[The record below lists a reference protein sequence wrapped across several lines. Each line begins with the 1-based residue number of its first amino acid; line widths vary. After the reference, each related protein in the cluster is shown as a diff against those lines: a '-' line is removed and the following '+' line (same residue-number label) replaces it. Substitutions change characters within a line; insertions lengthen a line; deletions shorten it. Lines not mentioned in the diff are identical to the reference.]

1 MFYKIMDK
9 KYMFFLQDKVILGMD
24 YPFPL
29 GELEPGKLIESIEE
43 FDAETK
49 VYAFYFMVFFLSFP
63 ALIMFG
69 FRAL

>member
-9 KYMFFLQDKVILGMD
+9 NMFFLQDKVILGMD

-43 FDAETK
+43 F
-49 VYAFYFMVFFLSFP
+49 VMILV
-63 ALIMFG
+63 I
-69 FRAL
+69 